1 MYTIEEYDKQKSRVL
16 KYVLYKK
23 RSKQEVKNKF
33 YNDVEENML
42 EDIICELEENGYIN
56 DNNYIERAVNEFIAL
71 NNLSIKEIKYK
82 LIANDILAYKE
93 INGEFDIA
101 DFMTYINDLEYK
113 EDIYRILNDY
123 QDKILPEEFD
133 NFVAII
139 NKWIRESKIDK
150 LKEQLKNETDVKK
163 QEELNDLIIKIK
175 KGSED

>member
-1 MYTIEEYDKQKSRVL
+1 M
-16 KYVLYKK
+16 
-23 RSKQEVKNKF
+23 
-33 YNDVEENML
+33 
-42 EDIICELEENGYIN
+42 
-56 DNNYIERAVNEFIAL
+56 
-71 NNLSIKEIKYK
+71 
-82 LIANDILAYKE
+82 IANDILAYKE